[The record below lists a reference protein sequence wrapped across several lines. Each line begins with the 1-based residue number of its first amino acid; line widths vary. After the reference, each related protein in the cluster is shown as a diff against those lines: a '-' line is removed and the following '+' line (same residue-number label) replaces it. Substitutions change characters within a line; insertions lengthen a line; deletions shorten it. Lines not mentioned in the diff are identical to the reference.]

1 MTREERIEYC
11 KICQNRRLDLKKGL
25 VCKLTGEYADF
36 NSYCENFTVDKMEM
50 EYSDIKEKM
59 KKEERKESFR
69 SIIRE
74 EWTWILIPYVV
85 FLVVPLFFT
94 LQPLVKSIIIT
105 AAVLVIADIIIM
117 RRLEK
122 KMTLTY
128 HTRIRKSS
136 DEQKQT
142 SDDVLTIDRII
153 HTIKKE
159 GYVPQIDDE
168 LSIITFKVEGDT
180 VHINLKTVEDISRY
194 FNIYVKFLLDEY
206 FAEAEMS
213 AMRIMNYY
221 DFSKIIVNRED
232 KYIVFAFSQFCTS
245 AEKFENMFPKILS
258 TLHLSIYEFKK
269 LYFSLL
275 QDEPLENTTPKRS
288 IGFKTTSISDSK
300 N

>member
-1 MTREERIEYC
+1 MTRKERVEYC
-11 KICQNRRLDLKKGL
+11 KICQNRKMDLKKGL

-74 EWTWILIPYVV
+74 ELTWILILYVV
-85 FLVVPLFFT
+85 ILVVALFFT
-94 LQPLVKSIIIT
+94 LQPLAKSIIIT
-105 AAVLVIADIIIM
+105 VVVLVIADIIIM
-117 RRLEK
+117 RKLEK

-128 HTRIRKSS
+128 HTRIRKRS

-142 SDDVLTIDRII
+142 SDDELTIDRIMN
-153 HTIKKE
+153 TIRKE
-159 GYVPQIDDE
+159 GYDPQIVDE
-168 LSIITFKVEGDT
+168 QLITFKVERNTFCIDLAT
-180 VHINLKTVEDISRY
+180 VNTHRFFTL
-194 FNIYVKFLLDEY
+194 YVSFPLHEY

-213 AMRIMNYY
+213 AMRIMN
-221 DFSKIIVNRED
+221 DSVFLKIIVNRED
-232 KYIVFAFSQFCTS
+232 EDILFAFSSFCTS
-245 AEKFENMFPKILS
+245 AEEFENMFPKILS

-288 IGFKTTSISDSK
+288 IGFKTTPTSDSK
-300 N
+300 D